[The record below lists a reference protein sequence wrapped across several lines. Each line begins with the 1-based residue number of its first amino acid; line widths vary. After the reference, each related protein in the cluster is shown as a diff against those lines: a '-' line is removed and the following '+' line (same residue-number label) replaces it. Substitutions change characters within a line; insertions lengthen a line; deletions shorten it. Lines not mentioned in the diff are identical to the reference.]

1 MNCSRFLFRLSV
13 LSLAVFTTACSPNR
27 MIGNHVRSYTI
38 EHALPVILRSND
50 VPVICHANEGMGPL
64 VMSFTQFGVET
75 DMMLAFGLAG
85 ASICTENSA
94 IEKELWSALA
104 ERQGWTNAAQDARLA
119 QQLLNRDAGIRQIRS
134 YQHTVD
140 YFKKQYNYDFGEG
153 NCPKIKLEV
162 EELLLLVGATSA
174 LQALQNDVSSG
185 RLINVDMGIPPKI
198 VHAMACLDNTKWWGF
213 PKSVQAALK
222 VVLPESPEAEA
233 QGWKD
238 LQTATE
244 TGEKAGMRLS
254 HATYAVV
261 ASIKGR
267 DDKLRDALKR
277 FEAVPKEKIN
287 PDYLLL
293 DELAETVMRHF
304 ADRYWMRSEGHRAPT
319 ENYSKFWDEK
329 EQPSAELNNMLDN
342 M

>member
-1 MNCSRFLFRLSV
+1 MNCSRLLFRATV
-13 LSLAVFTTACSPNR
+13 LSMAILTTACSPNR
-27 MIGNHVRSYTI
+27 MIGNQLRSYTI
-38 EHALPVILRSND
+38 EHALPVILKSD
-50 VPVICHANEGMGPL
+50 DITVICHANEGMGPL

-85 ASICTENSA
+85 ASICTENDA

-104 ERQGWTNAAQDARLA
+104 EKQGWTNAAQDARIA
-119 QQLLNRDAGIRQIRS
+119 QQLLNRDAGLRQVRAFNYTTS
-134 YQHTVD
+134 F
-140 YFKKQYNYDFGEG
+140 FKKQYNYDFGEG
-153 NCPKIKLEV
+153 QCPKIKQDV

-174 LQALQNDVSSG
+174 LQALQNDVASG
-185 RLINVDMGIPPKI
+185 RLINVDMSIPPKI
-198 VHAMACLDNTKWWGF
+198 VHAMACLDNKKWWGF
-213 PKSVQAALK
+213 PKSVQAALT

-244 TGEKAGMRLS
+244 DGEKSGMRLS

-267 DDKLRDALKR
+267 DDQLRDALKR

-287 PDYLLL
+287 PQYLLL
-293 DELAETVMRHF
+293 DQLADLVMRHF

-319 ENYSKFWDEK
+319 ENYSKFWDETEK
-329 EQPSAELNNMLDN
+329 PSAELNNMLDN

>member
-1 MNCSRFLFRLSV
+1 MRWPAWTILNGGDFL
-13 LSLAVFTTACSPNR
+13 N
-27 MIGNHVRSYTI
+27 
-38 EHALPVILRSND
+38 
-50 VPVICHANEGMGPL
+50 
-64 VMSFTQFGVET
+64 
-75 DMMLAFGLAG
+75 
-85 ASICTENSA
+85 
-94 IEKELWSALA
+94 
-104 ERQGWTNAAQDARLA
+104 
-119 QQLLNRDAGIRQIRS
+119 
-134 YQHTVD
+134 
-140 YFKKQYNYDFGEG
+140 
-153 NCPKIKLEV
+153 
-162 EELLLLVGATSA
+162 
-174 LQALQNDVSSG
+174 
-185 RLINVDMGIPPKI
+185 
-198 VHAMACLDNTKWWGF
+198 
-213 PKSVQAALK
+213 
-222 VVLPESPEAEA
+222 
-233 QGWKD
+233 

-267 DDKLRDALKR
+267 DDQLRDALKR

-329 EQPSAELNNMLDN
+329 EQPSATLDATMLDT